1 MAVEKMS
8 LAKALNES
16 LRKALD
22 TDPKVLIMGED
33 VGKLG
38 GVFRITDGL
47 QKDFGEGRVIDTP
60 LAESGIVGTAI
71 GLALRGY
78 RPIVEIQFD
87 GFVFPA
93 YDQIVTQLAKMHAR
107 ALGKVKMPVVIRIP
121 YGGGIGA
128 VEHHSESPEALF
140 AHVAGLKV
148 VSPSNASD
156 AYWMMQQAVQSD
168 DPIIFFEPKRRY
180 WDKGELDTESI
191 PGPLH
196 KAAVAR
202 EGSDLTLVAY
212 GPMVKVCLEA
222 AAAAQEEGK
231 SVEVLDLR
239 SMSPIDFDAVQA
251 SVEKTGLLVVVHEA
265 PVFYG
270 SGAEI
275 AARITERCFYHLE
288 APVLRVGG
296 YHAPTRRPGWRTS
309 TCRVSTGCSMPST
322 ARWRTEERVVTTMT
336 ETSARFR
343 EFKMP
348 DVGEG
353 LTEAEI
359 LKWFVQPGDTVT
371 DGQVVCEVETAKAA
385 VELPIPF
392 DGVVHELRFPE
403 GTTVDV
409 GEVIIAVDVAPGS
422 GDAPAEPE
430 PVQEAVAEPA
440 AEEAPKGRQPVLVGY
455 GVAESSTKRRA
466 RKGAEI
472 PGPAAAA
479 AQAEINGHRAKVAE
493 SRPLAKPPVRK
504 LAKDLGIDL
513 ATVTPTGEG
522 GVITREDVHAAA
534 APAPAEAPVRAEEA
548 VAAPAPV
555 EAVAPVGRET
565 RIPVKGVRKAIAQAM
580 VGSAFTA
587 PHVTEFVTVDVTR
600 TMKLVAE
607 LKEDKDMA
615 GVRVNPLLV
624 IAKALLVAIKRNP
637 AVNAAWDEANQEIV
651 QKHYVNLGIAAAT
664 PRGLIVPNI
673 KDAHDK
679 TLPELG
685 AALADL
691 VSTAR
696 EGKTSPAAMAGG
708 TVTITNVGVFGV
720 DTGTPILNPG
730 ESAILAVGAIKLQPW
745 VHKGKVKPRQVT
757 TLALSFDH
765 RLVDGELGSKVLADV
780 AAILEQPKRLI
791 TWG

>member
-1 MAVEKMS
+1 M
-8 LAKALNES
+8 
-16 LRKALD
+16 
-22 TDPKVLIMGED
+22 
-33 VGKLG
+33 
-38 GVFRITDGL
+38 
-47 QKDFGEGRVIDTP
+47 
-60 LAESGIVGTAI
+60 
-71 GLALRGY
+71 
-78 RPIVEIQFD
+78 
-87 GFVFPA
+87 
-93 YDQIVTQLAKMHAR
+93 
-107 ALGKVKMPVVIRIP
+107 
-121 YGGGIGA
+121 
-128 VEHHSESPEALF
+128 
-140 AHVAGLKV
+140 
-148 VSPSNASD
+148 
-156 AYWMMQQAVQSD
+156 
-168 DPIIFFEPKRRY
+168 
-180 WDKGELDTESI
+180 
-191 PGPLH
+191 
-196 KAAVAR
+196 
-202 EGSDLTLVAY
+202 
-212 GPMVKVCLEA
+212 
-222 AAAAQEEGK
+222 
-231 SVEVLDLR
+231 
-239 SMSPIDFDAVQA
+239 
-251 SVEKTGLLVVVHEA
+251 
-265 PVFYG
+265 
-270 SGAEI
+270 
-275 AARITERCFYHLE
+275 
-288 APVLRVGG
+288 
-296 YHAPTRRPGWRTS
+296 
-309 TCRVSTGCSMPST
+309 
-322 ARWRTEERVVTTMT
+322 TTMT
-336 ETSARFR
+336 ETTNAARFR

-392 DGVVHELRFPE
+392 DGVVHELRFGE

-409 GEVIIAVDVAPGS
+409 GQVIIVVDVAPGS
-422 GDAPAEPE
+422 GDAAPDPAPAAEAPAPAAEPE
-430 PVQEAVAEPA
+430 A
-440 AEEAPKGRQPVLVGY
+440 EAPKGRTPVLVGY

-466 RKGAEI
+466 RKGAETG
-472 PGPAAAA
+472 PPAAVSPAAAA
-479 AQAEINGHRAKVAE
+479 IQGEMNGHGTGAVVPE
-493 SRPLAKPPVRK
+493 TRPLAKPPVRK

-513 ATVTPTGEG
+513 ATVSPTGEG

-534 APAPAEAPVRAEEA
+534 APAPAPEPVQIPAPAS
-548 VAAPAPV
+548 APAPSSAP
-555 EAVAPVGRET
+555 AVVASTGARET

-607 LKEDKDMA
+607 LKEDKEMA
-615 GVRVNPLLV
+615 GVRVNPLLI
-624 IAKALLVAIKRNP
+624 IAKALLVAIKRHP
-637 AVNAAWDEANQEIV
+637 GVNAAWDEANQEIV

-673 KDAHDK
+673 KDAHEQ
-679 TLPELG
+679 TLPQLAASLG
-685 AALADL
+685 EL

-791 TWG
+791 TWA